1 MSLYAVKRPGEQI
14 AIMVL
19 AVACDPRE
27 EAIKGGPVESIVEI
41 TEQEAEAIRAIRPV
55 AEVLA
60 PAGYVTRDEMQAAV
74 NAASSAAASKAVAE
88 FAASIAKA
96 TGGT

>member
-1 MSLYAVKRPGEQI
+1 MKTYAVQRPGEQI

-19 AVACDPRE
+19 LTDVDPVA
-27 EAIKGGPVESIVEI
+27 EAQKGGPVESVVAI
-41 TEQEAEAIRAIRPV
+41 TEQEAEALRAMRPV
-55 AEVLA
+55 QQVSA
-60 PAGYVTRDEMQAAV
+60 PTGYVTQEEMQAAV
-74 NAASSAAASKAVAE
+74 NAAASKAVAE